1 MSRIKE
7 SVADY
12 LTSMLAALVVVLCLV
27 KYIWKPLAAIALVVI
42 AIQLTCSP

>member
-7 SVADY
+7 SVANY
-12 LTSMLAALVVVLCLV
+12 LTSMLLGLIVVLYLT
-27 KYIWKPLAAIALVVI
+27 KEIWKPLAAIALVVI